1 MHVSY
6 GVAGE
11 RERRREPPVWGEIT
25 GVERDRLSEQTDG
38 AGPLARLDEGGGAFA
53 ENAQR
58 SRAVFLFEMHL
69 REAAITALGARE
81 LVDQVLEALLGLT
94 QSPLLEALET
104 FFESDLVVEVLRRHD
119 PSLRSER
126 AFGLALR
133 ELRRLSGALETRL
146 LPLLGARV
154 ARQQTGLAQQRKVL
168 AVHLEERA
176 RDAVRDRADLAA
188 HAATFHLD
196 HRVEAA
202 RGAGDGERQQG
213 LVGRA
218 VAGEVVVERLS
229 VYDDGAFTGYEP
241 DASLRRV
248 HDDDRVPGVEVR
260 REDRLVLSA
269 EDRGHFGREAPQYDA
284 VRVDDAPAPCD
295 LTLLRCVRLHF
306 LLIRLVKLS
315 FVFCLTVFDRDQAQ
329 PVRRCARTRQCS
341 VVAINDPLER

>member
-1 MHVSY
+1 MVCIPAADRGRRHGRPRIVL
-6 GVAGE
+6 E
-11 RERRREPPVWGEIT
+11 RYLSDMLVGRCASRRRDRWRRGPGIVGHPAARRCGRR
-25 GVERDRLSEQTDG
+25 RDRLSEQTDG

-81 LVDQVLEALLGLT
+81 LVDQVLETLLGLT

-202 RGAGDGERQQG
+202 RGAGHGERQQG

-218 VAGEVVVERLS
+218 VAGEVIVERLS
-229 VYDDGAFTGYEP
+229 VHDDGAFTGYEP
-241 DASLRRV
+241 D
-248 HDDDRVPGVEVR
+248 
-260 REDRLVLSA
+260 
-269 EDRGHFGREAPQYDA
+269 
-284 VRVDDAPAPCD
+284 
-295 LTLLRCVRLHF
+295 
-306 LLIRLVKLS
+306 
-315 FVFCLTVFDRDQAQ
+315 
-329 PVRRCARTRQCS
+329 
-341 VVAINDPLER
+341 